1 MTSIEALYFST
12 VTPFSHVQHAR
23 ALCLCSS
30 SFLYFF
36 LHASPLFC
44 LKGRLARMTSS
55 KSAVSTRIFTQI
67 APSLDL
73 SQWGSMCCFYL
84 SHLFHLRGIQ
94 SNTRFCSS
102 FLAQLSLG
110 VVLTLEEGLLVSL
123 LDFYTDFL
131 CQMAARAFSLVSQLI
146 DCAVES
152 ASSSVVCIW
161 DTSKNNV
168 SFLFNSLTKKTLKG
182 QCLCECRCT

>member
-23 ALCLCSS
+23 ALCLCSY

-36 LHASPLFC
+36 
-44 LKGRLARMTSS
+44 SS
-55 KSAVSTRIFTQI
+55 HKSAFMFEGPFGKNDIFQI
-67 APSLDL
+67 CSVDKDLHPDCAVIRPQPMRFHVLFLLLSSL
-73 SQWGSMCCFYL
+73 SFERNSV
-84 SHLFHLRGIQ
+84 
-94 SNTRFCSS
+94 NTRFCSCL

-152 ASSSVVCIW
+152 ASSSVVCI
-161 DTSKNNV
+161 
-168 SFLFNSLTKKTLKG
+168 
-182 QCLCECRCT
+182 